1 MEALKKRNLTSHT
14 YNENV
19 LNETMVF
26 LTTVFYPLV
35 HEKVPVSPS
44 LYSRHSLTPLSN
56 KTFPFPSIC
65 CFNSSDSTLP
75 YATTSK
81 KKGK

>member
-1 MEALKKRNLTSHT
+1 MVDLPIVPTSHT

-35 HEKVPVSPS
+35 RD
-44 LYSRHSLTPLSN
+44 LYFNLKKALL
-56 KTFPFPSIC
+56 C

>member
-35 HEKVPVSPS
+35 HD
-44 LYSRHSLTPLSN
+44 LY
-56 KTFPFPSIC
+56 
-65 CFNSSDSTLP
+65 FNL
-75 YATTSK
+75 K
-81 KKGK
+81 KAL

>member
-26 LTTVFYPLV
+26 LTTLFQMVFNG
-35 HEKVPVSPS
+35 H
-44 LYSRHSLTPLSN
+44 RQ
-56 KTFPFPSIC
+56 
-65 CFNSSDSTLP
+65 
-75 YATTSK
+75 
-81 KKGK
+81 